1 MSLGSYDRR
10 EQEERSHP
18 DVLALH
24 QAAIREIDDPRDGF
38 APTPVWLLFF
48 FFGLAA
54 WGGAYLVTHNGGCR
68 ADVYDDKPAAAGPQA
83 APVEEKFDAMAVG
96 SRTFNTC
103 AQCHQ
108 SDAKGVPGTYPPL
121 AGSEWVQ
128 GRKEVLVRILLHG
141 LEGDVHVAG
150 GSYNGQMPSWSK
162 LNDRQIAG
170 LATYIRGSFGNSA
183 SAVSPGE
190 VVAIRQ
196 ATKDHS
202 QSWNENELKQVLSGL
217 GPEQHDAPALAT
229 HPPAVTASK

>member
-1 MSLGSYDRR
+1 MSASNYDRR

-24 QAAIREIDDPRDGF
+24 QAAIREMDDPRDGF

-54 WGGAYLVTHNGGCR
+54 WGGGYLATHNGGWR
-68 ADVYDDKPAAAGPQA
+68 GDVYDDKPAAIGTQG
-83 APVEEKFDAMAVG
+83 APAVETFDAMATAA
-96 SRTFNTC
+96 RTFNSC

-108 SDAKGVPGTYPPL
+108 SDAKGIAGMYPPL

-150 GSYNGQMPSWSK
+150 NNYNGQMPSWSK
-162 LNDRQIAG
+162 LDDRKIAG
-170 LATYIRGSFGNSA
+170 VATYIRGSFGNSA
-183 SAVSPGE
+183 SPVSPEE
-190 VVAIRQ
+190 VAAIRQ
-196 ATKDHS
+196 ETRDRSA
-202 QSWNENELKQVLSGL
+202 SWKSDELKQVLSGL
-217 GPEQHDAPALAT
+217 GPEHSDPAAPALHTAAAT
-229 HPPAVTASK
+229 GPK

>member
-1 MSLGSYDRR
+1 MSLGNYDPR
-10 EQEERSHP
+10 EQEERSKP

-24 QAAIREIDDPRDGF
+24 QAAIREMGDPRDGF

-54 WGGAYLVTHNGGCR
+54 WGGAYLVTHNGGWR
-68 ADVYDDKPAAAGPQA
+68 ADVYDDKPATSGPSP

-96 SRTFNTC
+96 ARTFNSC

-108 SDAKGVPGTYPPL
+108 SDAKGIPETYPPL

-128 GRKEVLVRILLHG
+128 GRKEVLIRILLHG

-150 GSYNGQMPSWSK
+150 GTYNGQMPSWAK

-170 LATYIRGSFGNSA
+170 VVTYIRGSFGNSA
-183 SAVSPGE
+183 SPVTPDE
-190 VVAIRQ
+190 VAIIRQ
-196 ATKDHS
+196 ETKDRS
-202 QSWNENELKQVLSGL
+202 QSWRADELKQVLNGL
-217 GPEQHDAPALAT
+217 GPEQQPATAPRAAAAT
-229 HPPAVTASK
+229 ATK